1 MQFWPI
7 FVLISPYE
15 YSKTMDNIKEGITT
29 AILTYTFIAG
39 LAVLWGSVMLYSL
52 RRKKGKKSV
61 SNK

>member
-1 MQFWPI
+1 
-7 FVLISPYE
+7 
-15 YSKTMDNIKEGITT
+15 MDNIKEGITT
-29 AILTYTFIAG
+29 AILAYTFIAG